1 MMTIDNYA
9 MGASDVV
16 SPWLNQTCQVAA
28 GAIRSHHIVSI
39 LFHGKMPELKKS
51 RISLV
56 LSNNERQWQGD
67 TVTRKF
73 KVGHSTHCCQS
84 LAQKKNPSL
93 LLVSTG
99 TTTSRSPEC
108 VHISISG
115 PVTHTVTQLD
125 QDSVAQARSLCNGSG
140 GRRRSSRRRR
150 GQAAAAGHVVEPVG
164 DPGASGGGAQGLR
177 YEYAEEDLA
186 SKSDL
191 LLRCTR
197 RFPPSSTAAGR
208 CASPSSSY
216 STWTRPLPP
225 PAGPLSSRPT
235 HTTAPRYGSGPRT
248 STTRYE
254 IIKQL
259 IVFLMRACI
268 RTSVFLLLVMCLK
281 FFPSW
286 RALFKST
293 TDEQR
298 AAAFEDVVPVVQPLE
313 RAFGECSK
321 GRAFFGGEA
330 VGLVDV
336 MLGSHLVWIKVVDE
350 VVGKRLLLDEA
361 RLPGLAA

>member
-1 MMTIDNYA
+1 
-9 MGASDVV
+9 MGASHVV

-99 TTTSRSPEC
+99 TTTSRSSEC

-125 QDSVAQARSLCNGSG
+125 QDSVAQARSLCNGGG

-197 RFPPSSTAAGR
+197 RFPPSSTAAGW

-216 STWTRPLPP
+216 STSTRPGRA
-225 PAGPLSSRPT
+225 PAALHPSSPAT
-235 HTTAPRYGSGPRT
+235 PTTAPGLSSGQPT
-248 STTRYE
+248 STRYD
-254 IIKQL
+254 
-259 IVFLMRACI
+259 ACFFQI
-268 RTSVFLLLVMCLK
+268 LL
-281 FFPSW
+281 FF
-286 RALFKST
+286 
-293 TDEQR
+293 
-298 AAAFEDVVPVVQPLE
+298 
-313 RAFGECSK
+313 
-321 GRAFFGGEA
+321 
-330 VGLVDV
+330 
-336 MLGSHLVWIKVVDE
+336 H
-350 VVGKRLLLDEA
+350 
-361 RLPGLAA
+361 